1 MTWQAGYGYGLPV
14 SRLYAKYFNGDLW
27 LSSVDGYGTDAM
39 VSLKVKV
46 AEQIFFIVVIINFYS
61 RLGMSEFCDKKKE
74 NSAHTRFTQVWRIM
88 CKFCAAFPGHFLW
101 YVASCEV
108 ANYVSFKRKVILVLP
123 KVSYLLFVT
132 GILNTHF
139 VLCHFIFDF

>member
-61 RLGMSEFCDKKKE
+61 RLGMSEFCDKKKKILR
-74 NSAHTRFTQVWRIM
+74 TRDLH
-88 CKFCAAFPGHFLW
+88 KFG
-101 YVASCEV
+101 E
-108 ANYVSFKRKVILVLP
+108 
-123 KVSYLLFVT
+123 
-132 GILNTHF
+132 
-139 VLCHFIFDF
+139 